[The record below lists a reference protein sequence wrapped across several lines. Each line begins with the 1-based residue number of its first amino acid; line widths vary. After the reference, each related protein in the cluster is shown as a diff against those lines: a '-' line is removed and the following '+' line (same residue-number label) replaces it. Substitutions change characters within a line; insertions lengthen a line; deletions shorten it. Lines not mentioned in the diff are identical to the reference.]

1 MQAMDIHDN
10 ATRKWY
16 ITYHFVWGPM
26 RAKPCLINEVAQRLE
41 DLIAEKA
48 DGLDFVPVR
57 LVIRPDRVYL
67 AAEAPPTVAPH
78 HIVCQVKAYTSRV
91 LREEF
96 PELTRIPTLWTR
108 AYLVLA
114 GDAIEPDEVL
124 RRFDE
129 TLPTRRPRGRPPKI
143 RSSEKE
149 TGSPGIG
156 PRTLNEFLERRDEHA
171 EM

>member
-1 MQAMDIHDN
+1 MDIHDN
-10 ATRKWY
+10 ATQTWH

-26 RAKPCLINEVAQRLE
+26 RAKPCLINEVAERLQ

-48 DGLDFVPVR
+48 AGLDFVPVR
-57 LVIRPDRVYL
+57 LIIYPDRVYL

-91 LREEF
+91 LRDEF

-124 RRFDE
+124 RRFEE
-129 TLPTRRPRGRPPKI
+129 TLPPRRPRGRPPKA
-143 RSSEKE
+143 RSSEQE
-149 TGSPGIG
+149 ADGPDEGS
-156 PRTLNEFLERRDEHA
+156 THNE
-171 EM
+171 